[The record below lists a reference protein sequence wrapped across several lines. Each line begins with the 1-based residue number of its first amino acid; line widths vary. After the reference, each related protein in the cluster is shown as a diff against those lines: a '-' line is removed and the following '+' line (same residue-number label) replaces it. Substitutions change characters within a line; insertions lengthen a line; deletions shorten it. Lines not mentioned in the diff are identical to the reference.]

1 MANPLIRNLEQ
12 FGALTPCLEG
22 GAASRDWDGP

>member
-12 FGALTPCLEG
+12 FGALSHAEK
-22 GAASRDWDGP
+22 AALQARDWDGP

>member
-12 FGALTPCLEG
+12 FGALSHAEG